1 MKKLLC
7 LLMSFSI
14 FCLVGCEMQ
23 SVAMGE
29 NNSST
34 SMEQN
39 VPSSASETEDSSTS
53 EENLSDSLQGGE
65 ETAEEKQIDTSYCP
79 SNPFSLD
86 YASEQMTYDVNNVEM
101 TFYYGHFGSRLYGQ
115 VFPDD
120 EGVTYSAGLGFFDGV
135 AFEKQYGRVDYI
147 SFNEEEAW
155 NFANRYVYLPIGV
168 VDNGFYKIR
177 EFTQEELVFENHCD
191 KLVGGS
197 VQYDMQEKFVIPAEL
212 FEKETGEIVF
222 CMWRAFLREPQQ
234 LEDGTYI
241 YQKVTGVTF
250 QRLVFS
256 YMREG
261 NNVIIGLT
269 EGRPLR

>member
-1 MKKLLC
+1 MKKIVSILLSC
-7 LLMSFSI
+7 TLL
-14 FCLVGCEMQ
+14 LAGCATT
-23 SVAMGE
+23 SAI
-29 NNSST
+29 NSK
-34 SMEQN
+34 
-39 VPSSASETEDSSTS
+39 EDSLVFSTQDEIVGELENENKES
-53 EENLSDSLQGGE
+53 TNENKDIEEKKE
-65 ETAEEKQIDTSYCP
+65 EEKQIDTSYCP

-86 YASEQMTYDVNNVEM
+86 YASDTMEFDVNDVEM

-115 VFPDD
+115 VFPMD
-120 EGVTYSAGLGFFDGV
+120 EGSTYSAGLGFFDGV
-135 AFEKQYGRVDYI
+135 AFKEQYGFVDYI
-147 SFNEEEAW
+147 SFLEEEAW
-155 NFANRYVYLPIGV
+155 NFANRYVHLPIGV

-177 EFTQEELVFENHCD
+177 EFTQEELVFENYCD

-197 VQYDMQEKFVIPAEL
+197 VQYDTQEKFVIPAEL

-222 CMWRAFLREPQQ
+222 CMWRGTLREPQQ
-234 LEDGTYI
+234 LEDGTHI
-241 YQKVTGVTF
+241 YQKVTSLTF